1 MSTEEISTVY
11 GREEFKRVDVGA
23 VMREGHPD
31 ISDGDH
37 LIVDLVARKRET
49 AGRPLTVMD
58 VGSGSGVLSELIA
71 QRLPDCRVIANEIAP
86 NPARQARERLAAHPR
101 AEVFTESF
109 TDWKEPLDVIVSWGS
124 HHHLPHSHLQHVRD
138 LLEEGG
144 VLILGDE
151 FCPEYCTEDDAIRLK
166 NAEVIELGGGHLLAS
181 REEIEEYRRSGT
193 VPEWSR
199 ILEDR
204 RRRTL
209 WNWYKFVI
217 DYAIERDRWQVAIA
231 EMQITKDDM
240 VTSFEEEHKLSPLI
254 VEHELS
260 VNGFEQAA
268 KHVIGDRP
276 AELQSFFVY
285 EFVPGALPVGA
296 DGDR

>member
-1 MSTEEISTVY
+1 MSTENISTVY

-31 ISDGDH
+31 ISDGDQ
-37 LIVDLVARKRET
+37 LIVELVAKRRQA
-49 AGRPLTVMD
+49 AGRPLTVID

-86 NPARQARERLAAHPR
+86 NPARQARERLAPHPR

-109 TDWKEPLDVIVSWGS
+109 TEWKEPLDVIISWGS

-138 LLEEGG
+138 LLTEGG

-151 FCPEYCTEDDAIRLK
+151 FCPEYCTDENAERLR
-166 NAEVIELGGGHLLAS
+166 NAEVIELGGGYLLAS
-181 REEIEEYRRSGT
+181 AEEIEAYREHGT

-199 ILEDR
+199 DLEDR

-217 DYAIERDRWQVAIA
+217 DYAIERGYWQVAIA

-254 VEHELS
+254 VEHELA
-260 VNGFEQAA
+260 VHGFEQAA
-268 KHVIGDRP
+268 KHVIGERP

-285 EFVPGALPVGA
+285 EFVPAAGSA
-296 DGDR
+296 DADAGR

>member
-31 ISDGDH
+31 ISDGDQ
-37 LIVDLVARKRET
+37 LIVELVAKKREA
-49 AGRPLTVMD
+49 AGRPLTVID

-109 TDWKEPLDVIVSWGS
+109 TDWKEPLDVIISWGS

-138 LLEEGG
+138 LLTEGG

-151 FCPEYCTEDDAIRLK
+151 FCPEYCTDEDAERLK
-166 NAEVIELGGGHLLAS
+166 NAEVIELGGGYLLAS
-181 REEIEEYRRSGT
+181 REEIEAYRRDST
-193 VPEWSR
+193 VPEWSKV
-199 ILEDR
+199 LEDR

-217 DYAIERDRWQVAIA
+217 DHAIERDYWQVAIA

-254 VEHELS
+254 VEHELA

-285 EFVPGALPVGA
+285 EFVPGAAPAGA
-296 DGDR
+296 DGER